1 MTEDEISLVASVAA
15 ATHGSWDT
23 RQSYG
28 QFMRYGRLFRPG
40 MGTGLG
46 NPATPGN
53 PAARTG
59 LNPGGR
65 ITGRDHPTRFD
76 NHGARARMN
85 PSARSTGNPSAPPAG
100 RVDPALSGNPGKAAY
115 QLSVAEGL
123 FYAEGFFCSRGGR
136 PFRTAWCLNDDVAVQ
151 PGSAR
156 RGAAF
161 FGIAFRPEYIQREY
175 ESHYGNDHPQGGF
188 KHAVVGQQRFDPA
201 ADLILDIGRDIP
213 AWIREWAVS
222 SQHPLSRSEAPAWVA
237 DELRAFGDRR
247 PRNPDAYTKV
257 FTVPAGRTSS
267 GPLAMS
273 YARYRI
279 RRDARNLWLE
289 CGGRIGGNETDLD
302 GFTRYLQDGDGLDTL
317 IRLADEHRPACEWAS
332 LSGDEREQPELT
344 VQKRAEVHL
353 RYSDRDP
360 LYHSFAVLHR
370 LDNGIW
376 DAWLHPAQI
385 QDRRTVEDAPVLLTR
400 NGVSYERALTA
411 IVQAMGNAM
420 PDEFAVDIPRF
431 A

>member
-1 MTEDEISLVASVAA
+1 MTEDEINLVASVAA
-15 ATHGSWDT
+15 DTHGSWNT

-40 MGTGLG
+40 RVGG
-46 NPATPGN
+46 PGN
-53 PAARTG
+53 PAPPGSPAAGTR

-65 ITGRDHPTRFD
+65 ITGRDHPTRSD
-76 NHGARARMN
+76 NHGARARLN
-85 PSARSTGNPSAPPAG
+85 PG
-100 RVDPALSGNPGKAAY
+100 RDDPALSGNPGKAAY

-123 FYAEGFFCSRGGR
+123 FYAEGFFCFRGGL
-136 PFRTAWCLNDDVAVQ
+136 PFRTAWYLDDDVAVHPWSAQ
-151 PGSAR
+151 PGT
-156 RGAAF
+156 AF
-161 FGIAFRPEYIQREY
+161 FGIAFRAEYIQRKY
-175 ESHYGNDHPQGGF
+175 ESHRDNAHPQGGF
-188 KHAVVGQQRFDPA
+188 RHAVVGQQQFDPA

-222 SQHPLSRSEAPAWVA
+222 PQHPLDRSEAPAWVV
-237 DELRAFGDRR
+237 DELRAFGDQS
-247 PRNPDAYTKV
+247 PQNPDAYTNV

-302 GFTRYLQDGDGLDTL
+302 GFRRYLQDGDGLDTL
-317 IRLADEHRPACEWAS
+317 IRLADEHRPSCEWAS

-360 LYHSFAVLHR
+360 LYHSFAILHR

-376 DAWLHPAQI
+376 DAWLHPGRI
-385 QDRRTVEDAPVLLTR
+385 EDRRTVEDPPVLLTR
-400 NGVSYERALTA
+400 NGVSYERALMA
-411 IVQAMGNAM
+411 IVRAMGDTM